1 MYIFCLKNFA
11 YYSAIKPQKIIL
23 LDKISVIIPVYFNE
37 DTLANT
43 YAELK
48 AVCDK
53 NSSEFDYELILV
65 DDGSKDNSY
74 AVMKELAQKD
84 GKIKLVKLSKNHGS
98 YIAILAA
105 MKFAAGDAVTYLPA
119 DLQDPP
125 ILVAQLYNK
134 WVEENRKAMVF
145 GVRTTRKDPLL
156 SKIYSYFFY
165 KLFRAFV
172 LPEYPDKGFD
182 CFFVNKKQKD
192 LIVQMDEKNS
202 HLTAQIVW
210 LGFKQVF
217 VYYNRQERPAGKSR
231 WTLFKKFKLAFD
243 TFFGFSARP
252 LRIASLLG
260 MNVSMVGFLMAIYIL
275 IKKVFSDTPLF
286 GIPSLMVTILI
297 IGGLILLSIGI
308 IGEYM
313 WRNFDETRKRP
324 SYIVE
329 ETLNC

>member
-1 MYIFCLKNFA
+1 M
-11 YYSAIKPQKIIL
+11 
-23 LDKISVIIPVYFNE
+23 DKISVIIPVYFNE

-43 YAELK
+43 YSELRK
-48 AVCDK
+48 VCDE
-53 NSSEFDYELILV
+53 NSSKFDYELILV
-65 DDGSKDNSY
+65 DDGSKDNSF
-74 AVMKELAQKD
+74 AIMKELAAKD
-84 GKIKLVKLSKNHGS
+84 SKIKLVKLSKNHGA
-98 YIAILAA
+98 YIAVLAG
-105 MKFAAGDAVTYLPA
+105 MKYATGDAVTDLPA

-125 ILVAQLYNK
+125 TLVAQLYDK
-134 WVEENRKAMVF
+134 WIEENRVAMVF

-156 SKIYSYFFY
+156 TKIYSYFFY

-182 CFFVNKKQKD
+182 CFFINGKQKD

-210 LGFKQVF
+210 LGFKQVY
-217 VYYNRQERPAGKSR
+217 VYYQRLERPSGKSR

-243 TFFGFSARP
+243 TFFGFSGRP

-260 MNVSMVGFLMAIYIL
+260 MSVSMVGFLMAIYIF
-275 IKKVFSDTPLF
+275 IMKIFSDAPLF
-286 GIPSLMVTILI
+286 GIPALMVTILI
-297 IGGLILLSIGI
+297 TGGLILLSIGI
-308 IGEYM
+308 VGEYM

-324 SYIVE
+324 SFIIE